1 MDKYE
6 ANLINSL
13 DEMID
18 GYHKANIIETLQ
30 EAIEVTEI
38 SSSRET
44 SSEFF
49 RIGTRS
55 KIPYRYLREEV
66 PIIGIDMVGRKIA
79 HGETKTVA
87 DHIMENIDA
96 IDVSLETTK
105 FSKIIEDTYSKIYSI
120 RAAFMPIK
128 FFSQLY
134 KEGIIKFENGE
145 EYIVTRPDKIKLVL
159 SNNFSDWGNKIIF
172 LGDKSINWIRK
183 KNPSLPLNLSNFEPY
198 SKKDEY
204 LKVGYKMLSDEAE
217 FIIYTISNCRI
228 IRPNNVVVYSPK
240 IEQEPEKKE

>member
-1 MDKYE
+1 
-6 ANLINSL
+6 
-13 DEMID
+13 MID

-38 SSSRET
+38 SSNRET

-55 KIPYRYLREEV
+55 RIPYRYLKEEV
-66 PIIGIDMVGRKIA
+66 PITGIDMVGRKIA

-87 DHIMENIDA
+87 DRVMEKIDA
-96 IDVSLETTK
+96 IDVSLERTK
-105 FSKIIEDTYSKIYSI
+105 FSEIIEDAYSKSYPI
-120 RAAFMPIK
+120 RTVFMPIK

-134 KEGIIKFENGE
+134 KEGIIKFENGN
-145 EYIVTRPDKIKLVL
+145 EYIVIRSDKIRLVL
-159 SNNFSDWGNKIIF
+159 SNNFSDWGDKIIF
-172 LGDKSINWIRK
+172 LGDRSINWIRK
-183 KNPSLPLNLSNFEPY
+183 KNPSLPPKLSNFEIY

-204 LKVGYKMLSDEAE
+204 LKVGYKMLSNEAE

-228 IRPNNVVVYSPK
+228 VRSDNIVVYSPK
-240 IEQEPEKKE
+240 IEQETEKEE